1 MTCRSLTSRRRCLT
15 ASLSLALL
23 AAVWATPAA
32 AQYPDKPVKLVV
44 PFPPG
49 GSFDG
54 PARLLATKLSALSG
68 QTFVVETKAG
78 AGGAVGAA
86 EVSRAAPD
94 GYTILLSNGA
104 MPVSAALRKKPLFD
118 GVAGF
123 SHVATFGVLP
133 FVMGVNGKA
142 PFNTLQDLIEASRAA
157 PGKYNYASAGTGSAS
172 HLSAEMIKEA
182 FGIDW
187 VHVPYRGSGPA
198 MNDLLGGQVT
208 VSVAGLS
215 SAVGLVKAGSLKALG
230 VTGATRAVQL
240 PNVPTIGEAKPG
252 FVLETWVGIS
262 LPPKTPAPI
271 VNRLAALIEQAMKDP
286 ELRAQLVDQGVTPVF
301 EGPAA
306 ISSRMAK
313 EIDMYAAL
321 GKRAQI
327 SMD

>member
-1 MTCRSLTSRRRCLT
+1 MLFTTMSSRRSCLALT
-15 ASLSLALL
+15 LL
-23 AAVWATPAA
+23 AAAALWSAPAA
-32 AQYPDKPVKLVV
+32 AEFPDKPVKLVV

-54 PARLLATKLSALSG
+54 PARLLATRLAALSG

-94 GYTILLSNGA
+94 GYTLLLSNGA
-104 MPVSAALRKKPLFD
+104 MPVSVALSKKPLFD
-118 GVAGF
+118 GNAGF

-133 FVMGVNGKA
+133 FVMVVNGKA
-142 PFNTLQDLIEASRAA
+142 QFNSLQDLVDASRAA
-157 PGKYNYASAGTGSAS
+157 PGKYTYASAGNGSAS
-172 HLSAEMIKEA
+172 HLSAEMVKEA

-215 SAVGLVKAGSLKALG
+215 SAVGLAKAGSLKALA
-230 VTGATRAVQL
+230 VTSASRSSQL
-240 PNVPTIGEAKPG
+240 PNVPTIGEVKPG
-252 FVLETWVGIS
+252 FELETWVGIS
-262 LPPKTPAPI
+262 MPAKTPAAL
-271 VNRLAALIEQAMKDP
+271 VNRMAALIEQAMKDP
-286 ELRAQLVDQGVTPVF
+286 ELRAQLTEQGVTPVF
-301 EGPAA
+301 EGPATIA
-306 ISSRMAK
+306 SRMAK

-321 GKRAQI
+321 GKRAKI

>member
-1 MTCRSLTSRRRCLT
+1 MVFKPTSSRRTCLV
-15 ASLSLALL
+15 LSLFSVMAFW
-23 AAVWATPAA
+23 AAPAA
-32 AQYPDKPVKLVV
+32 ADYPEKTVKLVV

-54 PARLLATKLSALSG
+54 PARLLATRLTALSG

-104 MPVSAALRKKPLFD
+104 MPVSAALSKKSLFE
-118 GVAGF
+118 GVTGF

-133 FVMGVNGKA
+133 FVMVVNGKA
-142 PFNTLQDLIEASRAA
+142 PFNTLQEFVTASKAA
-157 PGKYNYASAGTGSAS
+157 PGKYTYASAGNGSAS

-198 MNDLLGGQVT
+198 MTDLMGGQVT

-215 SAVGLVKAGSLKALG
+215 SAVGQVKGGSLKALG
-230 VTGATRAVQL
+230 VTGAARSPQL
-240 PNVPTIGEAKPG
+240 PNVPTVAEVKPG

-262 LPPKTPAPI
+262 MPAKTPPQV
-271 VNRLAALIEQAMKDP
+271 VNRLAALIEQAMKEP
-286 ELRAQLVDQGVTPVF
+286 ELRSQLAEQGVTPVY

-306 ISSRMAK
+306 ITDRMAR
-313 EIDMYAAL
+313 EIDMYSAL
-321 GKRAQI
+321 GKRAKI